1 LNVWGLPEPLADHV
15 SERMRAIGARL
26 AEFDLDVVALQEV
39 WTPGVRDALRAAGR
53 RAGRLMVLSR
63 LPIEAARFEPFAV
76 RGVPRHADYYGGKG
90 FAALRLRGPDG
101 PITLVDTHLHARHA
115 RSVDH
120 QFVPHRVG
128 QIVQIALAVLQIPD
142 PVLAAGDFNSAEGEP
157 EHLVLEGLTGLRD
170 VAAELDRRQPT
181 VLRANPYRTRSTKP
195 DRRIDF
201 LFARDGA
208 SLRATPAR
216 VERVFDGVFE
226 HDGASLSCS
235 NHAGVLAEIEIEP
248 ARRATPPGADP
259 DAVVRAARRPAGV
272 RGRPHP
278 PHDAPK
284 AAPRDAP
291 GGRPAGAD
299 ADARILVPLRGGRPR
314 RDRGLPDPLRTA
326 RGAALSAPGR
336 GRLRSATPGSTPRCP
351 RGTSRPRSAPRSGP
365 RRSSRPSRR

>member
-39 WTPGVRDALRAAGR
+39 WTPGVRDALLAAGR
-53 RAGRLMVLSR
+53 RAGLDHGWHNDVGLGGSGLMVLSR

-259 DAVVRAARRPAGV
+259 DAVVRAARWLAEGRALAESRRRGDRLRAGAGVGAALLASAGV
-272 RGRPHP
+272 RTRPMTRRRLLRGTLQAAGLLALTP
-278 PHDAPK
+278 TLGFSFLSEV
-284 AAPRDAP
+284 AAPDEIEAFQ
-291 GGRPAGAD
+291 
-299 ADARILVPLRGGRPR
+299 ILSERL
-314 RDRGLPDPLRTA
+314 
-326 RGAALSAPGR
+326 AALR
-336 GRLRSATPGSTPRCP
+336 
-351 RGTSRPRSAPRSGP
+351 
-365 RRSSRPSRR
+365 